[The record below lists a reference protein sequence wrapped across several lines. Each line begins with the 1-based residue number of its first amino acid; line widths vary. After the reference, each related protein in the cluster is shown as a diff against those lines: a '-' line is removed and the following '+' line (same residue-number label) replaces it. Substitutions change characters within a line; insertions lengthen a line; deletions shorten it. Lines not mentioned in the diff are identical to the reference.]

1 MILSSEEW
9 QILALS
15 VRIALVAVAVSLP
28 FGMGTA
34 FYLARRRSGL
44 AFAAENLVQLPLV
57 LPPVVT
63 GYVLLIALGPAGPVG
78 RWLEEFMGLRIAFSG
93 LGAALAAGI
102 VAFPLMVQAM
112 RVGFEQIDPEWE
124 EAAYVYGGSRW
135 QAFRHVTLPLAARGV
150 AAGLI
155 LAFARAVGEFGAT
168 IVIAGNLPGRTQ
180 TIPLAIFSSIN
191 QVGGTP
197 AVVRLVAVALV
208 LSLSSLVAYALLTR
222 RLHRFRGSESKSGS

>member
-1 MILSSEEW
+1 MMLSGEEW

-28 FGMGTA
+28 FGVATA
-34 FYLARRRSGL
+34 YYLARRRSGL
-44 AFAAENLVQLPLV
+44 AFAVENLVQLPLV

-63 GYVLLIALGPAGPVG
+63 GYVLLIALGPTGPLG
-78 RWLEEFMGLRIAFSG
+78 GWLDEVLGLRIAFTG
-93 LGAALAAGI
+93 FGAALAAGI

-124 EAAYVYGGSRW
+124 EAAYVYGSSRW
-135 QAFRHVTLPLAARGV
+135 QAFRHVTLPLAARGI

-168 IVIAGNLPGRTQ
+168 IVIAGNLPGRTR
-180 TIPLAIFSSIN
+180 TIPLAIFTSIN

-197 AVVRLVAVALV
+197 AVVRLVAVAVV
-208 LSLSSLVAYALLTR
+208 LSLSSLVVYALLTR
-222 RLHRFRGSESKSGS
+222 RLYRYRGSGSKSAS